1 VRKVVPIEKPK
12 VVLCEGPFDQA
23 VLSQLAK
30 AQGLDIDI
38 RIYGGKDN
46 LKNFMPAFRKQ
57 ADFAKVETLLVTR
70 DADESEED
78 AFKSVRDTLKNS
90 DLLPP
95 SGNGTFSCGGTP
107 KVGVFI
113 IGVDGRGAMEDL
125 CLTSVR
131 DRPEF
136 PCVEQHFVCTGRGEP
151 NSKLR
156 AWAWLVSYP
165 DFECT
170 AIRGAVG
177 KAETDYWN
185 LEHAVFDPLKAFLK
199 AM

>member
-1 VRKVVPIEKPK
+1 VSK

-23 VLSQLAK
+23 VLSRLAK
-30 AQGLDIDI
+30 VQGLDIEI
-38 RIYGGKDN
+38 KAYHGKDN
-46 LKNFMPAFRKQ
+46 LKKFMNPLRKQ
-57 ADFAKVETLLVTR
+57 ADFAKVKTLAVMR
-70 DADESEED
+70 DADASAEN
-78 AFKSVRDTLKNS
+78 AFKSVRDTLTGLN
-90 DLLPP
+90 LLPP
-95 SGNGTFSCGGTP
+95 SKNETFSEGTP

-113 IGVDGRGAMEDL
+113 VGLDGRGEMEDL

-136 PCVEQHFVCTGRGEP
+136 HCVERHFACTGRGEP

-170 AIRGAVG
+170 AIKGAIG
-177 KAETDYWN
+177 KAGTDYWN
-185 LEHAVFDPLKAFLK
+185 LAHPAFEALTAFLK